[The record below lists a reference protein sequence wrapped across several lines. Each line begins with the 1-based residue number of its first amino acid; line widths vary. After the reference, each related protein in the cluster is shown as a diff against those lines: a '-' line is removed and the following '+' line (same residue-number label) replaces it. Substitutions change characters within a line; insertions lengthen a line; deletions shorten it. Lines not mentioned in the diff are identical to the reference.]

1 MQWAL
6 AAARVALAACPASAK
21 NEAVSTSFQIDAS
34 HDGRTSLGPDFKP
47 PFKVLWKTDLSGK
60 KWGQTTSYPIIVD
73 NTVYV
78 ASYVQ
83 NVGPGIYALDLKT
96 GNLLWHHTVGTQPF
110 VGAAYD
116 SGRVFAI
123 EEQGHLVAFDAH
135 SGSQL
140 WEYQFGGQVP
150 IFLSPPAAGNGLV
163 YQGGYTNGGTLTALD
178 QVTGNV
184 VWNAHDDN
192 FSGDRT
198 VPALGHGGV
207 FVSYSCNYYKFDPL
221 TGAQIF
227 AVFEGGSG
235 GGGTTPVLEGN
246 RYWVRDRACLS
257 DGRVLNAKTGKQT
270 GSFNSFVV
278 PVFWRGKRGEEFEIG
293 RRWND
298 PYVYAYDTKN
308 HDVPWL
314 FAGDFA
320 IEMAPIV
327 IDDYVV
333 LASDSGTIYFL
344 DAKSGKT
351 KSTLDIG
358 SGVVFTEFGLTYPM
372 TGLGA
377 GDGVLV
383 IPSVDSVVAV
393 VPDIGGRHK

>member
-6 AAARVALAACPASAK
+6 AAACVALAACPAAAK
-21 NEAVSTSFQIDAS
+21 KEAVSLSFQIDAS
-34 HDGRTSLGPDFKP
+34 HDGRTSLGADFQP

-60 KWGQTTSYPIIVD
+60 KFGQTTSYPLIVD
-73 NTVYV
+73 NSVYV

-116 SGRVFAI
+116 NGRVFVI
-123 EEQGHLVAFDAH
+123 EEQGNMTAYDGH

-140 WEYQFGGQVP
+140 WAHQFGGQVP
-150 IFLSPPAAGNGLV
+150 IFMSPPVTGNGLV

-184 VWNAHDDN
+184 VWNAQDDN

-207 FVSYSCNYYKFDPL
+207 FVSYSCNYYKFDPM
-221 TGAQIF
+221 TGALIYG
-227 AVFEGGSG
+227 VYEGGIG
-235 GGGTTPVLEGN
+235 GGGTTTVIEGN
-246 RYWVRDRACLS
+246 RYWVRDRACGS
-257 DGRVLNAKTGKQT
+257 DGRILNIKTGKQT

-278 PVFWRGKRGEEFEIG
+278 PVFWHGKNGEELEIG
-293 RRWND
+293 RKWND
-298 PYVYAYDTKN
+298 PNVYAFDPKTGK
-308 HDVPWL
+308 VPWL
-314 FAGDFA
+314 FSGDGG

-327 IDDYVV
+327 IDDTVV
-333 LASDSGTIYFL
+333 AADADGKIYFL
-344 DAKSGKT
+344 NAKNGRLQY
-351 KSTLDIG
+351 TLDMG
-358 SGVVFTEFGLTYPM
+358 SGIVFTEFGLAYPM

-377 GDGVLV
+377 GDGALV
-383 IPSVDSVVAV
+383 IPTVDSVVAV
-393 VPDIGGRHK
+393 VPDKGGKRK